1 MKEKNGIF
9 YGWWIV
15 VGVALLLTVAA
26 PASVA
31 VANIYQPH
39 VTEALNISASAF
51 AVSNTIVLGMGVF
64 LSPIVSN
71 LLSQKFKM
79 WYMIGIV
86 IYVLGLLGYSR
97 MTNLVHLYLS
107 SFLTGIGF
115 IFTAIIPASM
125 LVNKWFNKQK
135 GLALSLAFSG
145 LGIGGVIFSNLVTYV
160 IEAAGWRQANL
171 TYAIILF
178 VVSALVMTFIIK
190 VDPSEKGTYPDGIK
204 PTANDN
210 DSLANKTVS
219 DASYKVSGP
228 FKSFARDPFFIFL
241 LIGAVFIGL
250 SNNGGLGQFP
260 PFMTELHGATRSALI
275 VSIYSAVGIIGKLII
290 GIVSDK
296 FGVRVGTNYAV
307 VLCVVTFILALF
319 SNNWTMAILMAIAFG
334 LGNGIG
340 TVSAP
345 LVTSSM
351 VSAENYATVYG
362 YTSSALQ
369 LGMTFGSVFAASIAN
384 FTDSY
389 NWAWIVV
396 AIISAL
402 VGVCW
407 TYALNR
413 ANKLAAKQLA
423 K

>member
-160 IEAAGWRQANL
+160 IEAAGWRQAYL

-190 VDPSEKGTYPDGIK
+190 VDPSKKGLTLMGLNQPQMIT
-204 PTANDN
+204 TA
-210 DSLANKTVS
+210 
-219 DASYKVSGP
+219 
-228 FKSFARDPFFIFL
+228 L
-241 LIGAVFIGL
+241 LTKQ
-250 SNNGGLGQFP
+250 S
-260 PFMTELHGATRSALI
+260 ATRLI
-275 VSIYSAVGIIGKLII
+275 
-290 GIVSDK
+290 K
-296 FGVRVGTNYAV
+296 FQGHSNHSP
-307 VLCVVTFILALF
+307 VTHSSF
-319 SNNWTMAILMAIAFG
+319 S
-334 LGNGIG
+334 
-340 TVSAP
+340 
-345 LVTSSM
+345 
-351 VSAENYATVYG
+351 Y
-362 YTSSALQ
+362 
-369 LGMTFGSVFAASIAN
+369 
-384 FTDSY
+384 
-389 NWAWIVV
+389 
-396 AIISAL
+396 
-402 VGVCW
+402 
-407 TYALNR
+407 
-413 ANKLAAKQLA
+413 
-423 K
+423 